1 MSNFDDLILDHV
13 RAMPNYVP
21 GRSPR
26 QAEAETGVRCIKMAS
41 NENPFGPSP
50 LAVEAMRAAATQ
62 VNWYPDVDNSD
73 LRAALAERHGVDP
86 TNILV
91 TCGSSQMLHIVARS
105 ILAPGMN
112 AITADR
118 SFIVYPIVCMAVG
131 ADLVRVPCKDDGF
144 DLDGTLAAI
153 TASTRAILIANP
165 NNPTGSLLSPAEL
178 DSFLDRVPDHV
189 LVILDEAYAEFAE
202 AFARQRGVEYSHSM
216 DYVRDGRRVVVLRTF
231 SKAQGLA
238 AARVGYAI
246 APPEL
251 IQYFM
256 RVKTVF
262 SVSSVA
268 EAGALAG
275 LRDAAHVQ
283 KTVENNCKGAEYL
296 TRKLAEMGL
305 KALPDVD
312 EFPLHRSR
320 RTGLSVCK
328 ATGGGRR
335 DCPSHDGQLE
345 RSQCHSRNHRYSG
358 AERAVRKCNEEG
370 YVERSS
376 AVVYNRY
383 AHVVPASFLP

>member
-1 MSNFDDLILDHV
+1 MNKFDDLVLDHV

-50 LAVEAMRAAATQ
+50 LAIEAMRAAATQ

-73 LRAALAERHGVDP
+73 LRAALADRHGVDP
-86 TNILV
+86 TNVLV

-131 ADLVRVPCKDDGF
+131 ADLLRIPMKENGF
-144 DLDGTLAAI
+144 DLDGILDTI
-153 TASTRAILIANP
+153 TPQTRAILIANP
-165 NNPTGSLLSPAEL
+165 NNPTGSLLSVAEL
-178 DSFLDRVPDHV
+178 DRFVDRVPDHV
-189 LVILDEAYAEFAE
+189 LVVLDEAYADFAE
-202 AFARQRGVEYSHSM
+202 AFARQRENEYSHSI
-216 DYVRDGRRVVVLRTF
+216 DYVRQGRKVVVLRTF

-238 AARVGYAI
+238 AARVGYAV
-246 APPEL
+246 APAEL

-275 LRDAAHVQ
+275 LRDTAHIQ

-296 TRKLAEMGL
+296 TNKVAEIGL
-305 KALPDVD
+305 KPLPTWTNFLYIDLG
-312 EFPLHRSR
+312 E
-320 RTGLSVCK
+320 
-328 ATGGGRR
+328 
-335 DCPSHDGQLE
+335 
-345 RSQCHSRNHRYSG
+345 
-358 AERAVRKCNEEG
+358 
-370 YVERSS
+370 
-376 AVVYNRY
+376 
-383 AHVVPASFLP
+383 PASPFAKRIEAEGVIVRPMTGSWNAPTAIRVTIGTPEQNDLFLSAMKKVMASATVR

>member
-1 MSNFDDLILDHV
+1 MSKFDDLVLDHV

-50 LAVEAMRAAATQ
+50 LAVEAMRATAAQ
-62 VNWYPDVDNSD
+62 ANWYPDVDNSD

-86 TNILV
+86 TNVLV

-118 SFIVYPIVCMAVG
+118 TFIVYPIVCMAVG
-131 ADLVRVPCKDDGF
+131 ADLVRVPTRNNGF
-144 DLDGTLAAI
+144 DLDGMLATI
-153 TASTRAILIANP
+153 TPSTRVILIANP

-178 DSFLDRVPDHV
+178 DGFLDRVPDHV
-189 LVILDEAYAEFAE
+189 LVVLDEAYAEFAE
-202 AFARQRGVEYSHSM
+202 VFARQRGVEYSHSI
-216 DYVRDGRRVVVLRTF
+216 DYVRQGRNVVVLRTF

-238 AARVGYAI
+238 AARVGYAV
-246 APPEL
+246 APAEL

-275 LRDAAHVQ
+275 LRDTAHVQ
-283 KTVENNCKGAEYL
+283 KTVENNRKGAEYL
-296 TRKLAEMGL
+296 TNKVAEMGL
-305 KALPDVD
+305 KALPTWTNFLFLDLGEPASPFAKRLEAEGVIVR
-312 EFPLHRSR
+312 PM
-320 RTGLSVCK
+320 TGTWNAPTAIRITIGTPEQNELFLSAMKKVM
-328 ATGGGRR
+328 
-335 DCPSHDGQLE
+335 
-345 RSQCHSRNHRYSG
+345 
-358 AERAVRKCNEEG
+358 
-370 YVERSS
+370 SS
-376 AVVYNRY
+376 AAVQ
-383 AHVVPASFLP
+383 

>member
-1 MSNFDDLILDHV
+1 MSKFENLILDHI

-50 LAVEAMRAAATQ
+50 LAVEAMRAAAGQ

-73 LRAALAERHGVDP
+73 LRAALAEHHGVDP

-131 ADLVRVPCKDDGF
+131 ADLVRVPCKDNGF

-165 NNPTGSLLSPAEL
+165 NNPTGSLLTPAEI
-178 DSFLDRVPDHV
+178 SCFLDRVPDHV
-189 LVILDEAYAEFAE
+189 LVVLDEAYAEFAE
-202 AFARQRGVEYSHSM
+202 AFARRRGVEYSHSI
-216 DYVRDGRRVVVLRTF
+216 DYVRQGRNVVVLRTF

-262 SVSSVA
+262 SVSSIA

-275 LRDAAHVQ
+275 LRDTAHVR
-283 KTVENNCKGAEYL
+283 KTVENNCRGAEYL
-296 TRKLAEMGL
+296 TQQVAEMGL
-305 KALPDVD
+305 KALPTWTNFLYIDVG
-312 EFPLHRSR
+312 EPASPFAKRLESEGIIVRPM
-320 RTGLSVCK
+320 TGTWNAPTAIRVTIGTPEQNELFLN
-328 ATGGGRR
+328 AM
-335 DCPSHDGQLE
+335 
-345 RSQCHSRNHRYSG
+345 
-358 AERAVRKCNEEG
+358 RK
-370 YVERSS
+370 VMSS
-376 AVVYNRY
+376 AVVR
-383 AHVVPASFLP
+383 

>member
-1 MSNFDDLILDHV
+1 MNHFEDLILDHV

-50 LAVEAMRAAATQ
+50 LAIEAMRAAAAE

-91 TCGSSQMLHIVARS
+91 TCGSSQMLHIVART
-105 ILAPGMN
+105 ILARGLN

-131 ADLVRVPCKDDGF
+131 ADLIRVPMKNDGF
-144 DLDGTLAAI
+144 DLDATLRAI
-153 TASTRAILIANP
+153 TPATRVILIANP
-165 NNPTGSLLSPAEL
+165 NNPTASLLSPSEL
-178 DSFLDRVPDHV
+178 ESFLDRVPERV
-189 LVILDEAYAEFAE
+189 LVVLDEAYAEFAE
-202 AFARQRGVEYSHSM
+202 AFARQHGVEYSHSI
-216 DYVRDGRRVVVLRTF
+216 DYVRQKRNVVVLRTF

-246 APPEL
+246 APAEL

-268 EAGALAG
+268 EAGALAS
-275 LRDAAHVQ
+275 LRDMAHIR
-283 KTVENNCKGAEYL
+283 KTIDNNCQGAEYL
-296 TRKLAEMGL
+296 AQKISEIGL
-305 KALPDVD
+305 KPLPTWTNFLYVDVGEPASPFAKRLEAEGVIVRPMTGNWNAPEAIRVTIGSPEQNDRFLGALRKVM
-312 EFPLHRSR
+312 S
-320 RTGLSVCK
+320 S
-328 ATGGGRR
+328 A
-335 DCPSHDGQLE
+335 
-345 RSQCHSRNHRYSG
+345 
-358 AERAVRKCNEEG
+358 AVR
-370 YVERSS
+370 
-376 AVVYNRY
+376 
-383 AHVVPASFLP
+383 

>member
-1 MSNFDDLILDHV
+1 MSKFDDLILDHV

-50 LAVEAMRAAATQ
+50 LAIEAMRAAAAQ

-73 LRAALAERHGVDP
+73 LRAALAEQHGVDP

-105 ILAPGMN
+105 ILAPGLN

-118 SFIVYPIVCMAVG
+118 TFIVYPIVCMAVG
-131 ADLVRVPCKDDGF
+131 ADLVRVPTRNHAFDFDGI
-144 DLDGTLAAI
+144 LAAI
-153 TASTRAILIANP
+153 TPSTRVILIANP
-165 NNPTGSLLSPAEL
+165 NNPTASLLSPAEV
-178 DSFLDRVPDHV
+178 DRFLDRVPKHV
-189 LVILDEAYAEFAE
+189 LVVLDEAYAEFAE
-202 AFARQRGVEYSHSM
+202 AFARQRGVEYSHSFE
-216 DYVRDGRRVVVLRTF
+216 YVRQGRNVVVLRTF

-238 AARVGYAI
+238 ASRVGYAV
-246 APPEL
+246 APAEL

-262 SVSSVA
+262 SVSSIA

-275 LRDAAHVQ
+275 LRDTAHVQ

-296 TRKLAEMGL
+296 TNKLGEIGL
-305 KALPDVD
+305 KALPTWTNFLYIDLGEPASPFAKRLEAEGVIVR
-312 EFPLHRSR
+312 PM
-320 RTGLSVCK
+320 TGTWNAPTAIRVTIGTPEQNELFLSAMKKVMSS
-328 ATGGGRR
+328 A
-335 DCPSHDGQLE
+335 
-345 RSQCHSRNHRYSG
+345 
-358 AERAVRKCNEEG
+358 AVR
-370 YVERSS
+370 
-376 AVVYNRY
+376 
-383 AHVVPASFLP
+383 

>member
-41 NENPFGPSP
+41 NENPLGPSP
-50 LAVEAMRAAATQ
+50 LAVEAMRVAATL

-73 LRAALAERHGVDP
+73 LRAALAERHGVGP

-131 ADLVRVPCKDDGF
+131 ADLIRVPCKDNGF
-144 DLDGTLAAI
+144 DLDGILAAI

-178 DSFLDRVPDHV
+178 DRFLDRVPDHV

-202 AFARQRGVEYSHSM
+202 AFARQRGVEYSRSL
-216 DYVRDGRRVVVLRTF
+216 DYVRGGRKVVVLRTF

-246 APPEL
+246 APAEL

-296 TRKLAEMGL
+296 TRKIAEIGL
-305 KALPDVD
+305 KALPTWTNFLYIDLGEPASPFAKRLEAEGVIVR
-312 EFPLHRSR
+312 PM
-320 RTGLSVCK
+320 TGNWNAPTAIRVTIGTPEQNELFLSAIKKVM
-328 ATGGGRR
+328 AST
-335 DCPSHDGQLE
+335 
-345 RSQCHSRNHRYSG
+345 
-358 AERAVRKCNEEG
+358 AVR
-370 YVERSS
+370 
-376 AVVYNRY
+376 
-383 AHVVPASFLP
+383 

>member
-1 MSNFDDLILDHV
+1 MSKFDHLVLDHV

-50 LAVEAMRAAATQ
+50 LAVEAMRAAAMQ

-73 LRAALAERHGVDP
+73 LRAALAVRHGVEP

-91 TCGSSQMLHIVARS
+91 TCGSSQMLHIIARS

-131 ADLVRVPCKDDGF
+131 ADLVRVPTNDNGF
-144 DLDGTLAAI
+144 DLDGILAAI
-153 TASTRAILIANP
+153 TPHTRAILIANP
-165 NNPTGSLLSPAEL
+165 NNPTGSLLTPAEVNT
-178 DSFLDRVPDHV
+178 FLDRVPDHV
-189 LVILDEAYAEFAE
+189 LVVLDEAYADFAE
-202 AFARQRGVEYSHSM
+202 GFARQRGVEYSHSLE
-216 DYVRDGRRVVVLRTF
+216 YVRQGRNVVVLRTF

-238 AARVGYAI
+238 AARVGYAV
-246 APPEL
+246 APAEL

-275 LRDAAHVQ
+275 LCDTTHVQ

-296 TRKLAEMGL
+296 TNKLAEIGL
-305 KALPDVD
+305 KALPTWTNFLYIDLGEPASAFAKRLEAEGVIVR
-312 EFPLHRSR
+312 PM
-320 RTGLSVCK
+320 TGNWNAPTAIRVTIGTPEQNELFLSAIKKVMSS
-328 ATGGGRR
+328 A
-335 DCPSHDGQLE
+335 
-345 RSQCHSRNHRYSG
+345 
-358 AERAVRKCNEEG
+358 AVR
-370 YVERSS
+370 
-376 AVVYNRY
+376 
-383 AHVVPASFLP
+383 

>member
-1 MSNFDDLILDHV
+1 MSRFDDLVLDHV

-62 VNWYPDVDNSD
+62 VNRYPDMDNSD

-105 ILAPGMN
+105 ILAPGRN
-112 AITADR
+112 AISADR

-131 ADLVRVPCKDDGF
+131 ADLIRVPTKDNGF
-144 DLDGTLAAI
+144 DLDGILAAI
-153 TASTRAILIANP
+153 TPHTRAILIANP
-165 NNPTGSLLSPAEL
+165 NNPTGSLLTPAEL
-178 DSFLDRVPDHV
+178 DCFLDRIPDHV
-189 LVILDEAYAEFAE
+189 LVVLDEAYAEFAE
-202 AFARQRGVEYSHSM
+202 AFARKRGVKYSHSL
-216 DYVRDGRRVVVLRTF
+216 DYVRQGRNIVVLRTF

-238 AARVGYAI
+238 GARVGYAI
-246 APPEL
+246 APSEL

-262 SVSSVA
+262 SVSSIA

-275 LRDAAHVQ
+275 LRDTAHVQ

-296 TRKLAEMGL
+296 TNRLAEMGL
-305 KALPDVD
+305 KALPTWTNFLYVDVG
-312 EFPLHRSR
+312 EPASPFAR
-320 RTGLSVCK
+320 RLEAEGIIVRPMS
-328 ATGGGRR
+328 GGWNAPTAIRVTIGT
-335 DCPSHDGQLE
+335 PEQNE
-345 RSQCHSRNHRYSG
+345 RFADALKRVISS
-358 AERAVRKCNEEG
+358 AAVR
-370 YVERSS
+370 
-376 AVVYNRY
+376 
-383 AHVVPASFLP
+383 

>member
-1 MSNFDDLILDHV
+1 MSKFDDLVLDHV

-50 LAVEAMRAAATQ
+50 LAVEAMRAAAAR

-73 LRAALAERHGVDP
+73 LRAALAVRHGVDP

-91 TCGSSQMLHIVARS
+91 TCGSSQMLHIVAQS

-131 ADLVRVPCKDDGF
+131 ADLVRVSTKDNGF
-144 DLDGTLAAI
+144 DLDGILAAI
-153 TASTRAILIANP
+153 TPHTRAILIANP
-165 NNPTGSLLSPAEL
+165 NNPTASLLTPAEL
-178 DSFLDRVPDHV
+178 DRFLDRVPDHV
-189 LVILDEAYAEFAE
+189 LVILDEAYADFAE
-202 AFARQRGVEYSHSM
+202 AFASQRGVEYSHSI
-216 DYVRDGRRVVVLRTF
+216 DYVRQRRNVVVLRTF

-238 AARVGYAI
+238 AARVGYAV
-246 APPEL
+246 APAEL
-251 IQYFM
+251 IQFFM

-275 LRDAAHVQ
+275 LRDTAHVQ
-283 KTVENNCKGAEYL
+283 KTVENNCRGAEYL
-296 TRKLAEMGL
+296 TNKLAEIGL
-305 KALPDVD
+305 KALPTWTNFLFIDLGEPASPFAKRLEAEGVIVR
-312 EFPLHRSR
+312 PM
-320 RTGLSVCK
+320 TGSWNAPTAIRV
-328 ATGGGRR
+328 TIGT
-335 DCPSHDGQLE
+335 PEQ
-345 RSQCHSRNHRYSG
+345 
-358 AERAVRKCNEEG
+358 NELFL
-370 YVERSS
+370 S
-376 AVVYNRY
+376 AVKKVMSSVAAR
-383 AHVVPASFLP
+383 